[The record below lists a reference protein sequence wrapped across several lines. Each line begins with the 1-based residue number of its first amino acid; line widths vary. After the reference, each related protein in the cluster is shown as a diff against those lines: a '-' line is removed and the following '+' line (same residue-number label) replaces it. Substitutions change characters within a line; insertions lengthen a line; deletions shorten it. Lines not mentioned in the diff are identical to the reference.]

1 MSTFASSMEKNR
13 TTQLIVDS
21 GSTKTDWALVG
32 SDGTL
37 LATFQTEGINP
48 VHQSDDAI
56 MCVLNKAKNLCPSAG
71 STVECVNFYGA
82 GLIEPKRPLMA
93 RLLSEAFSEPRS
105 IEAENDLLG
114 AARALC
120 GHDEGIAA
128 ILGTGANSCLYDGQH
143 IVENTPPLG
152 YILGDEGSGAVL
164 GRLFLNALF
173 KGALPQEMRNDY
185 LASAGMT
192 YADIIQRVYREP
204 QANRFLASTSLYIC
218 AHVSESE
225 ALQALVTDNFRQFFR
240 RNIVPYGR
248 RDLPLNAIGSIAH
261 HYEPYLRRAAEQE
274 GFCVGTVSRSP
285 MEGLLAYH
293 AR

>member
-1 MSTFASSMEKNR
+1 MKTNSKTR
-13 TTQLIVDS
+13 LIVDS

-48 VHQSDDAI
+48 VHQSDDTI
-56 MCVLNKAKNLCPSAG
+56 MCVLNKAKALCPSAG
-71 STVECVNFYGA
+71 STVESIHFYGA
-82 GLIEPKRPLMA
+82 GLIEPKRPLMV
-93 RLLSEAFSEPRS
+93 RLLTEAFGEARS

-120 GHDEGIAA
+120 GRHEGIAA
-128 ILGTGANSCLYDGQH
+128 ILGTGANSCLYDGRR
-143 IVENTPPLG
+143 IVQNTPPLG

-173 KGALPQEMRNDY
+173 KGVLPQEMRNDY
-185 LASAGMT
+185 LTSAGIT
-192 YADIIQRVYREP
+192 YADVIQRVYREP

-218 AHVSESE
+218 AHVGESE
-225 ALQALVTDNFRQFFR
+225 ALQELVTDNFRQFFR

-248 RDLPLNAIGSIAH
+248 RDLAVNVVGSIAS
-261 HYEPYLRRAAEQE
+261 HYEPYLRQAAEAE
-274 GFCVGTVSRSP
+274 GFSLGTVSQSP
-285 MEGLLAYH
+285 MQGLLSFH
-293 AR
+293 GQ